1 MKNDNRVKIC
11 YGLSLILFIVF
22 IIKTVIEYGK
32 YNSILNSAPFYI
44 WVIVNIIYFIVPAI
58 IALIIGLVL
67 SRKQEKTDQFQ
78 LIILRRLM

>member
-67 SRKQEKTDQFQ
+67 SRKQEKTDQF
-78 LIILRRLM
+78 